1 MGRVDKKL
9 LCASGNFTVQ
19 TEVGA
24 SPTAAWRDA
33 SRWLCGCS
41 VSADGQS
48 KQLSGLGSAA
58 AIREANERAE
68 DGRPAVASRPDSAH
82 LRTFLHG
89 QESVARPWTMARLDT
104 GNPHPPFPEME
115 GSRGALIQ
123 TSNWSPT
130 CLILDLIPTC
140 AQAIVIY
147 WRCRVLCRWR
157 QEMIRSNKLF
167 SANKQHIWW
176 SYIYIFFQQ
185 QLLIHGTRFYAL
197 KFTTYSTY
205 FNSLILYCMYF
216 L

>member
-1 MGRVDKKL
+1 MEVYRERGCGGGRVDKKL

-68 DGRPAVASRPDSAH
+68 DGRPAVASRPDSAN

-89 QESVARPWTMARLDT
+89 QESVERPWTMARLDT
-104 GNPHPPFPEME
+104 LSAGRR
-115 GSRGALIQ
+115 SRTPILPSQRWKADVKLK
-123 TSNWSPT
+123 SNLSHF
-130 CLILDLIPTC
+130 
-140 AQAIVIY
+140 
-147 WRCRVLCRWR
+147 
-157 QEMIRSNKLF
+157 RSNTHLCTG
-167 SANKQHIWW
+167 NR
-176 SYIYIFFQQ
+176 YILTMPCF
-185 QLLIHGTRFYAL
+185 
-197 KFTTYSTY
+197 
-205 FNSLILYCMYF
+205 M
-216 L
+216 